1 MAHGKL
7 PAAAK
12 VYAVGGA
19 VRDCL
24 LGIDGGDR
32 DFVVVG
38 TTPEEMAVAGFKP
51 VGGDFPVFIH
61 PQTGEEYALARTER
75 KSGRGY
81 RGFVFY
87 AGADVSLQDDLRRR
101 DLTINAIAKDDN
113 GELTDPF
120 GGGDDITARVLRNVS
135 AAFAEDPVRI
145 LRVARFAAA
154 LPGFVVAEETQ
165 KLMRRMV
172 QNGEAAHLRTER
184 VWKELAR
191 GLATSAPSKMIKTL
205 HSCGALQVVLP
216 EVAALDGVPERLDYH
231 PEGESFLHTM
241 MVIDTAAARGC
252 SPPECFAALLH
263 DIGKAQTPAEIL
275 PSHYGHEARSAILA
289 RQVCAR
295 LKTPRAFSAMAVLV
309 AAEHGNVHKSME
321 MRASKVVDLLGR
333 LGAFRQR
340 DMMESVLRICE
351 CDFYYWQP
359 RKNEK
364 YPQSTFLRTAADV
377 ACSIDIQSAIDAT
390 SGGGKKIAEAI
401 RTARIN
407 AVREVAENRK

>member
-38 TTPEEMAVAGFKP
+38 TTPEEMAAAGFKP

-145 LRVARFAAA
+145 LRV
-154 LPGFVVAEETQ
+154 
-165 KLMRRMV
+165 
-172 QNGEAAHLRTER
+172 
-184 VWKELAR
+184 
-191 GLATSAPSKMIKTL
+191 
-205 HSCGALQVVLP
+205 
-216 EVAALDGVPERLDYH
+216 
-231 PEGESFLHTM
+231 
-241 MVIDTAAARGC
+241 
-252 SPPECFAALLH
+252 
-263 DIGKAQTPAEIL
+263 
-275 PSHYGHEARSAILA
+275 
-289 RQVCAR
+289 
-295 LKTPRAFSAMAVLV
+295 
-309 AAEHGNVHKSME
+309 
-321 MRASKVVDLLGR
+321 
-333 LGAFRQR
+333 GAFCRGFAGFCCRGR
-340 DMMESVLRICE
+340 DTKV
-351 CDFYYWQP
+351 
-359 RKNEK
+359 N
-364 YPQSTFLRTAADV
+364 AADG
-377 ACSIDIQSAIDAT
+377 AKWR
-390 SGGGKKIAEAI
+390 SGAFAH
-401 RTARIN
+401 
-407 AVREVAENRK
+407 